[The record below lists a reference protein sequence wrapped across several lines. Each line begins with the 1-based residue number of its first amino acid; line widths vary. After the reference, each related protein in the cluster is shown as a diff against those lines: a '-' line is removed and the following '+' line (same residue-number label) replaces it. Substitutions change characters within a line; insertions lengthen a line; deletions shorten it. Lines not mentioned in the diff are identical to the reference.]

1 MESFSNKS
9 IDKLEYSK
17 KKGISDF
24 PENRNNPFLQK
35 LMVPVKSKNQA
46 VATSKNDIIIN
57 TITGEQKDD
66 ALFLA
71 SKKNV
76 DAEEFVKIFQGSMAA
91 IFGLSKAAQ
100 RVFSY
105 VFSAVKP
112 SQDNLI
118 FRADDCKEATGYNSI
133 QTIYSGLA
141 ELLDNEFIAKSDI
154 TNVFFIN
161 PQIFYKGDRLII
173 LREYRKKKIKEKD
186 PTQLDLWAETASK
199 FEQDLRKELEDFN

>member
-1 MESFSNKS
+1 MEQ
-9 IDKLEYSK
+9 K
-17 KKGISDF
+17 KRGVSDF
-24 PENRNNPFLQK
+24 PENRDNPFLQK

-57 TITGEQKDD
+57 TITGEHKEE

-76 DAEEFVKIFQGSMAA
+76 DAEEFVKIFQGSMGA

-100 RVFSY
+100 RVFNY
-105 VFSAVKP
+105 VFSTIRP
-112 SQDNLI
+112 SQDTLL
-118 FRADDCKEATGYNSI
+118 FRVDDCKQTTGYNSI

-154 TNVFFIN
+154 TNVFYIN

-173 LREYRKKKIKEKD
+173 LREYRKKKVKEKD
-186 PTQLDLWAETASK
+186 STQLDLWNESEK
-199 FEQDLRKELEDFN
+199 NFEEEV

>member
-1 MESFSNKS
+1 MQNME
-9 IDKLEYSK
+9 K
-17 KKGISDF
+17 KKGVSDF
-24 PENRNNPFLQK
+24 PENRENPFLQK
-35 LMVPVKSKNQA
+35 LLVPVKSKNQA

-57 TITGEQKDD
+57 TITGEHKDD

-76 DAEEFVKIFQGSMAA
+76 DAEEFVKLFQGSMAA

-105 VFSAVKP
+105 IFSITKP
-112 SQDNLI
+112 SQDTLL
-118 FRADDCKEATGYNSI
+118 FRVDDCKKATKYNSV

-141 ELLDNEFIAKSDI
+141 ELLENEFIAKSDI
-154 TNVFFIN
+154 TNVFYIN

-173 LREYRKKKIKEKD
+173 LREYRKRRTKEKD
-186 PTQLDLWAETASK
+186 SSQLEMWMDTSDVQSK
-199 FEQDLRKELEDFN
+199 IDSFTLE